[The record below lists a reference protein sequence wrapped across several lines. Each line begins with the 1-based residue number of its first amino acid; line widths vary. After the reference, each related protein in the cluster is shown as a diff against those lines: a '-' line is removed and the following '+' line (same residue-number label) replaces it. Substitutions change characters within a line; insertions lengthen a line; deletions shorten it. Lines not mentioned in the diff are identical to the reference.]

1 MSFYKTYKT
10 NGANETDGIVL
21 DYGDSGKI
29 RIARAGGSN
38 RKYTEQLRLKLLKPY
53 ERQIANNTMDEEA
66 STRIFA
72 EIYAS
77 TIILGWEGVSDENG
91 KPLAFTRD
99 NVIKLLT
106 DLPELFRDIQ
116 DAAQK
121 FSNFREAELD
131 EERKN

>member
-38 RKYTEQLRLKLLKPY
+38 RKYTEQVRLKLLKPY